1 MLKNK
6 HYEGMVREYLMDT
19 LIGWVLAP
27 LHQPKP
33 RYSLEKLEWE
43 QMSKNDFFTIQDSAT
58 SPFLWYSFFHL
69 LRTECR
75 TQLCSPWKSACFC
88 HSTGYTALLSPQ
100 VGSSFGSGTLCPLPL
115 YSSIMWGTP
124 KGLNKHLLN
133 QGMRLIHCSFHKSW
147 LRSFTG
153 DIAPCR
159 TIIREPMY

>member
-1 MLKNK
+1 
-6 HYEGMVREYLMDT
+6 MVREYLMDK

-43 QMSKNDFFTIQDSAT
+43 QMSKNHFFTIQDSAT

-69 LRTECR
+69 LQTECR
-75 TQLCSPWKSACFC
+75 TQLCSPWKSAC
-88 HSTGYTALLSPQ
+88 SVTALATRPCPPHRLGAPLGQ
-100 VGSSFGSGTLCPLPL
+100 GLCPLPL
-115 YSSIMWGTP
+115 YSNIMWGTP

-147 LRSFTG
+147 LRSLTG

-159 TIIREPMY
+159 TIMREPTY